1 MLNESN
7 TQCLGS
13 VVPLAMDCICV
24 CLLKDVQ
31 ALIPTKCC
39 PSCLSFKGWSLH
51 REATQSK
58 RHPPISEILCVR
70 LFLNISIL
78 IYIPLVISMYSELCA
93 SSSEKEHLQSFE
105 GAIFSTA
112 GALSVRAVI
121 WVSVHPSNPLY
132 ILFFALKPIKL

>member
-1 MLNESN
+1 MSQVLNVLGPLCLW
-7 TQCLGS
+7 QCFTF
-13 VVPLAMDCICV
+13 VVSQHSICL
-24 CLLKDVQ
+24 CLLEDVQ

-78 IYIPLVISMYSELCA
+78 IYIPFVISMYGFNITGWGVGGGGVC
-93 SSSEKEHLQSFE
+93 E
-105 GAIFSTA
+105 GVC
-112 GALSVRAVI
+112 G
-121 WVSVHPSNPLY
+121 H
-132 ILFFALKPIKL
+132 

>member
-1 MLNESN
+1 MFVGGCASSYSN
-7 TQCLGS
+7 QVL
-13 VVPLAMDCICV
+13 LELFICV
-24 CLLKDVQ
+24 FVCLCLLEDVQ

-78 IYIPLVISMYSELCA
+78 IYIPFVISMYGFNITGWGVGGGGVC
-93 SSSEKEHLQSFE
+93 E
-105 GAIFSTA
+105 GVC
-112 GALSVRAVI
+112 G
-121 WVSVHPSNPLY
+121 H
-132 ILFFALKPIKL
+132 